1 MVKIS
6 KRNWEIKNIKK
17 LKKRTLPAPFK
28 ITEMSYQI
36 KATKCCF
43 IGKMG

>member
-1 MVKIS
+1 MQD
-6 KRNWEIKNIKK
+6 WEIKNIKK

>member
-1 MVKIS
+1 MVKTS
-6 KRNWEIKNIKK
+6 MQNWEIKNIKK

>member
-1 MVKIS
+1 MQ
-6 KRNWEIKNIKK
+6 NWEIKNIKK

-36 KATKCCF
+36 KASKCCF